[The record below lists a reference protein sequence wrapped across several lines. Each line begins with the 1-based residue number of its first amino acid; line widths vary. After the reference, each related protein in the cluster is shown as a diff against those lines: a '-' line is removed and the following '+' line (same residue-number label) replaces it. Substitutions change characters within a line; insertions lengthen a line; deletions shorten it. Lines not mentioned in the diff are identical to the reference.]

1 MHSITMFNVCFDAS
15 FSEHAIILSTSHYRI
30 GDMHAS
36 INPTTLGT
44 SDPSIYICIYVY
56 TTSTAAL

>member
-1 MHSITMFNVCFDAS
+1 MFNVCFDAS
-15 FSEHAIILSTSHYRI
+15 FSKHAIILSTSNYRI

-36 INPTTLGT
+36 IHPTTLGT